1 MNSWSEWLPSSK
13 AYKLA
18 GNYNIE
24 MYMPPCENPEENYCE
39 IWIPVEKI

>member
-1 MNSWSEWLPSSK
+1 MNSWSERLPSSK

-39 IWIPVEKI
+39 IWIPVENI